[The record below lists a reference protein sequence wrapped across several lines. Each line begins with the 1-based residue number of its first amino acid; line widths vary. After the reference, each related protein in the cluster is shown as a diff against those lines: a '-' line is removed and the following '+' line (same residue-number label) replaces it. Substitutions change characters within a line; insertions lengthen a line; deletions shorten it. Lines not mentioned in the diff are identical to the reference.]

1 MPPEAIEPF
10 TCGLGYHY
18 AVVTCRLPVR
28 RLSCLLRVRR
38 PLCLSFVEL
47 EIALTN
53 LRDFLDPSRLIRVS
67 SFAFRSSRSFAS
79 HSRLI
84 IRIRIIAILSA
95 SSFAFGSPRSF
106 ASHHAHYHCGLRASS
121 CIRIIAILCASS
133 FAFGS
138 SQSPS
143 LWEHPSPLRRRQL
156 LLRPPHCRGLVPPL
170 TLSAGRTSCEAFGAL
185 PFSVRLPEH
194 RCFYGLTSSSTI
206 CPSIAAFM
214 ASLPLRPSARASLL
228 LWLHLPPR
236 PSARTAVANF
246 SPLLWLLF
254 PHLGPGP

>member
-67 SFAFRSSRSFAS
+67 SFAFGSSRSFAS
-79 HSRLI
+79 HHSHSDHRDPSRLI
-84 IRIRIIAILSA
+84 RV
-95 SSFAFGSPRSF
+95 
-106 ASHHAHYHCGLRASS
+106 SS
-121 CIRIIAILCASS
+121 CIRIIAILRASS
-133 FAFGS
+133 FVFGS

-194 RCFYGLTSSSTI
+194 RCFYGFTSSSTI

-228 LWLHLPPR
+228 LWLHLPLRLYARASVLLWLHLPPR
-236 PSARTAVANF
+236 PSARTAVADF